1 MAASSQGQFLLALS
15 SVLNLVMFGNLL
27 IKKAEGQSLDAF
39 VGELSE
45 RLGCGRFEQRQSSN
59 YLDERYF
66 TTSILGVAIE
76 VARADEA
83 EFQEYDFWLCFQP
96 DGVHVDEE
104 SFFDGLADCAARKLA
119 LLGYQIVRPL
129 NFGRA
134 KGGAIAYR
142 SNPTKGVG
150 LRERVITEEV

>member
-1 MAASSQGQFLLALS
+1 LAASSQGQFLLALS
-15 SVLNLVMFGNLL
+15 SVLNLDMFGNLL
-27 IKKAEGQSLDAF
+27 VKKAEGQSLDAF

-45 RLGCGRFEQRQSSN
+45 RLGCGRFEERQSSN

-66 TTSILGVAIE
+66 RASILGVAIE

-83 EFQEYDFWLCFQP
+83 ELQEYDFWICLQP
-96 DGVHVDEE
+96 DGVHVDDKA
-104 SFFDGLADCAARKLA
+104 FFDGLADCAARKLA
-119 LLGYQIVRPL
+119 LLGYQVARPL

-134 KGGAIAYR
+134 EGGATLYWP
-142 SNPTKGVG
+142 NPANGVS